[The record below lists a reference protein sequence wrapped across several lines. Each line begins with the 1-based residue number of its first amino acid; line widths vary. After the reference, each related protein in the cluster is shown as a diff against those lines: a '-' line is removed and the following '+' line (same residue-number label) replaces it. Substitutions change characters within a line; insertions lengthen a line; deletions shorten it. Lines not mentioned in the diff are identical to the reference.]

1 MSKLSKNIVYNIGGQ
16 GLLLILS
23 LVAVKYVFNRLGGEA
38 LGIIYFTF
46 TLNAIICAVMEMGIS
61 STVVREVSA
70 HVKDEPD
77 YIHKLIQ
84 TVSLFHWAIYIL
96 FAVIIY
102 FGAPFIIEKWI
113 NLKSMDTATAKRVL
127 QILGIAALTALP
139 KSLYASIFRGL
150 QRMEFNNIIDV
161 FITGLQQFGI
171 IVILAIGG
179 GLMAVVSWMA
189 ISFLLGMICYLF
201 SAFYFFSWK
210 SFIPA
215 YHDSV
220 IKKNLGYTS
229 NMMLISVLSMIHMQ
243 FDKVIASKFLSIA
256 VFGYYNFAY
265 GAVSKATLMT
275 SAIAQAA
282 FPSFSAL
289 FKEGG
294 RDCMMPQ
301 YRKLQDMLCFST
313 VPIFAAVP
321 FAAIPIFRLVF
332 NNEVAKSLLLPITF
346 LAIGFYMHGTLNV
359 PYFFSLSVG
368 KPEISVKSNFYAL
381 FIVLPVTALLI
392 YFFGLNGAGFSWIF
406 YQLFAYSYAIP
417 RICSE
422 CLIIPVSEWYG
433 HILRIFILI
442 SLSYGLAWLVLYL
455 NNNYSIFALI
465 LAYISASIVFL
476 IGSYFLISEDFKKVI
491 FSRLNILKVKF
502 VPQQ

>member
-84 TVSLFHWAIYIL
+84 TVSLFHWAIYI
-96 FAVIIY
+96 
-102 FGAPFIIEKWI
+102 
-113 NLKSMDTATAKRVL
+113 
-127 QILGIAALTALP
+127 
-139 KSLYASIFRGL
+139 
-150 QRMEFNNIIDV
+150 
-161 FITGLQQFGI
+161 
-171 IVILAIGG
+171 
-179 GLMAVVSWMA
+179 
-189 ISFLLGMICYLF
+189 LF

-491 FSRLNILKVKF
+491 FSRLNI
-502 VPQQ
+502 